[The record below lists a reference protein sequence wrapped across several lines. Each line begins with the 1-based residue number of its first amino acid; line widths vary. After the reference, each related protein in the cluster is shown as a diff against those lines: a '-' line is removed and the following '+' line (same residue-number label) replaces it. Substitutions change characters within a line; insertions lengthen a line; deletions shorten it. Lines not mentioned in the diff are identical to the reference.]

1 MRWCI
6 EPETQSRVPVTESE
20 HARIMAE
27 TAVCLGTFSAVKTL
41 WEVRIHKI
49 NEELQKEKEFRQ
61 RSAGR

>member
-1 MRWCI
+1 M
-6 EPETQSRVPVTESE
+6 QTESE
-20 HARIMAE
+20 HVKIMTE
-27 TAVCLGTFSAVKTL
+27 TAVCVGTFTAVKTL